1 MLKIKNNHFAVS
13 PAKYRAQD
21 DKILLLPV
29 CDLEHA
35 HSRLT
40 RCIPEEHS
48 LTTLVDRGVNF
59 YYTIEEFDNSSR
71 DRKMLS
77 FERGIG
83 ALKGKKSPILRRLH
97 LLEKKIE
104 HRQDIGASPDGFLLY
119 EDGTHL
125 VVGTYLP
132 EDYLSLCILPFSVTC
147 TTTSYR
153 PEPVHIEPNALLGRT
168 DGDIQSI
175 NREELGLILG
185 HEHLVDAL
193 SKTTAPILVGSS
205 YFELLGSNSIINA
218 NHLILK
224 PSSRRPRNREV
235 GSIIFNKKNKC
246 FEGFDGNNWR
256 PLGWGDE

>member
-13 PAKYRAQD
+13 PARYRASD
-21 DKILLLPV
+21 DKVRLLPV

-35 HSRLT
+35 HSRLVN
-40 RCIPEEHS
+40 CIPEEES
-48 LTTLVDRGVNF
+48 LTSLVDEGVNF

-83 ALKGKKSPILRRLH
+83 VLEGKKRPVLRRLY
-97 LLEKKIE
+97 LFEKKIE
-104 HRQDIGASPDGFLLY
+104 HRQDIGSNSDGFLRY
-119 EDGTHL
+119 EDGARL

-132 EDYLSLCILPFSVTC
+132 EDYISLCVLPHSATC
-147 TTTSYR
+147 TTTSFR

-185 HEHLVDAL
+185 HEHLVAAL

-205 YFELLGSNSIINA
+205 YFELVGSNSILSV

-224 PSSRRPRNREV
+224 PLPRRPRNREM
-235 GSIIFNKKNKC
+235 GSVIFNKKKKC
-246 FEGFDGNNWR
+246 FEGFDGDKWR
-256 PLGWGDE
+256 PLKWGDE

>member
-13 PAKYRAQD
+13 PAKYRARD
-21 DKILLLPV
+21 DKVLLLPV

-40 RCIPEEHS
+40 NCIPEEDS
-48 LTTLVDRGVNF
+48 LANLVDRGVNF
-59 YYTIEEFDNSSR
+59 YYTIEEFDNSNR
-71 DRKMLS
+71 DRKLLS

-83 ALKGKKSPILRRLH
+83 VLEGKKDPVLRRLY
-97 LLEKKIE
+97 LFEKKIE
-104 HRQDIGASPDGFLLY
+104 HRQDVGANPDGFLLY
-119 EDGTHL
+119 EDGTRL

-132 EDYLSLCILPFSVTC
+132 EDYISLCVLPFSVTC
-147 TTTSYR
+147 TTTSFR

-185 HEHLVDAL
+185 HEHLVAAL
-193 SKTTAPILVGSS
+193 SKTPAPILVGSS
-205 YFELLGSNSIINA
+205 YFELVGSNSILSV

-224 PSSRRPRNREV
+224 PLLRRPRNREM
-235 GSIIFNKKNKC
+235 GSVIFNKKKKC
-246 FEGFDGNNWR
+246 FEGFDGDKWR
-256 PLGWGDE
+256 PLKWGDE

>member
-13 PAKYRAQD
+13 PAKYIAAD
-21 DKILLLPV
+21 DKVLLLPV

-35 HSRLT
+35 HSRLAN
-40 RCIPEEHS
+40 CIPEENS
-48 LTTLVDRGVNF
+48 LASLVDAGVNF
-59 YYTIEEFDNSSR
+59 YYTIEEFDNGSH

-83 ALKGKKSPILRRLH
+83 ILEGKKRIVLRRLH
-97 LLEKKIE
+97 LFEQKIE
-104 HRQDIGASPDGFLLY
+104 HRQNIGANPDGFLVY
-119 EDGTHL
+119 EDDTPL

-132 EDYLSLCILPFSVTC
+132 EDYISLCVLPFSVTC

-153 PEPVHIEPNALLGRT
+153 PEPVHIDPNSLLGRT

-193 SKTTAPILVGSS
+193 SKTTDPILVGSS
-205 YFELLGSNSIINA
+205 YFELLGSNSVIHA
-218 NHLILK
+218 SHLILK
-224 PSSRRPRNREV
+224 PFSRRPRNREA
-235 GSIIFNKKNKC
+235 GSIIFNKNNKC
-246 FEGFDGNNWR
+246 FEGFDGSNWR